1 MEVDNNLFWIIL
13 SIVFISHRMIFL
25 TLFQRFPFVR
35 LTLALVIGLWIGWEF
50 APNLSIIV
58 VLGVMLMLVFALTTI
73 WTLTSSLQWINGV
86 SWLFLVGAIG
96 ILLMPPLKTV
106 PLEVVGKTVEI
117 TGFVTKQQTKG
128 KGYVELTVL
137 VENSSQYQIYLIDK
151 KLQLLITGV
160 DSFYV
165 NSRIA
170 FKSKLIPIYP
180 TNSQFRFDYNR
191 YLLNRGVVA
200 TAFADTLLP
209 LAPKYSFTQLIPRL
223 ANFANSHLKRSY
235 QNIGFKEDELGVMLA
250 LLDGDKSEI
259 SKSVKED
266 YQKSGTTH
274 ILAVSGMH
282 VGIIAELLLGLFA
295 WLDGFKMRRTKV
307 VIVVLLLWLYT
318 IIAGLEPSIIRA
330 TIMFSILITTRQLQR
345 EASLV
350 NALFLSA
357 FIILVL
363 MPNSIFDAGFWLS
376 YLAVGSI
383 ILFYPKIERLWS
395 PKQYLF
401 KKIWELVAI
410 TLSAQIAT
418 APYVFYLFG
427 TFPTYFLF
435 SNMLI
440 IPAVP
445 VAMIGGVGVVSL
457 SVMTDNL
464 VWLNQ
469 LVVGVISYM
478 NGVVRLIQL
487 LPFSQ
492 IVDLRITFT
501 SLLAIYMVM
510 ILAIAY
516 KKSHR
521 FWQLLLAQLFLIFA
535 ISASILGEYEKNM
548 QSNLTVISQS
558 QPSLFLKN
566 GNKCTLFSSYI
577 NEFQVAQLQMFV
589 NQFSYQKGIDTLT
602 VTRDITPFFMNNEVG
617 LIINNTKLLQEEF
630 LFRYCPRWIVVFDRF
645 KPSNELIV
653 KMEQHAC
660 QLIAYHSYLEDEID
674 RSTYWNL
681 YFRGDYT
688 TVSMAR

>member
-1 MEVDNNLFWIIL
+1 MV
-13 SIVFISHRMIFL
+13 FL

-50 APNLSIIV
+50 APNLPIIV
-58 VLGVMLMLVFALTTI
+58 ALGLLFLLVFTLTTI
-73 WTLTSSLQWINGV
+73 WNLGSSLQWINGG
-86 SWLFLVGAIG
+86 SWLLLVGVIG
-96 ILLMPPLKTV
+96 VWLMPPIKTL
-106 PLEVVGKTVEI
+106 PPEVVGKTVEI
-117 TGFVTKQQTKG
+117 TGFVTKQQSKG

-137 VENSSQYQIYLIDK
+137 VEKSNLFQMLLIDK
-151 KLQLLITGV
+151 KLQLLISGV
-160 DSFYV
+160 DSMYV

-170 FKSKLIPIYP
+170 FKTKLIPIYP

-200 TAFADTLLP
+200 TAFADTLLTLP
-209 LAPKYSFTQLIPRL
+209 SKFNITQLIPL
-223 ANFANSHLKRSY
+223 MANFANSHLKRSY

-307 VIVVLLLWLYT
+307 AIVVLLLWLYT

-330 TIMFSILITTRQLQR
+330 TIMFSILIITRQLQR
-345 EASLV
+345 EASLI

-357 FIILVL
+357 FIILLL

-383 ILFYPKIERLWS
+383 ILFYPKIEGLWS

-401 KKIWELVAI
+401 IKIWELVAI

-418 APYVFYLFG
+418 APYIFYLFG

-445 VAMIGGVGVVSL
+445 VAMIGGVAVASL
-457 SVMTDNL
+457 SVVTDNL

-469 LVVGVISYM
+469 LIIGVISYM
-478 NGVVRLIQL
+478 NGVVRQIQL
-487 LPFSQ
+487 LPLSQ
-492 IVDLRITFT
+492 IVDLRITFI
-501 SLLAIYMVM
+501 SLLAIYLVM
-510 ILAIAY
+510 IFIVAY

-521 FWQLLLAQLFLIFA
+521 FWLLLMAQLFLIFA
-535 ISASILGEYEKNM
+535 ISASILGECENKM

-558 QPSLFLKN
+558 KPSLFLRN
-566 GNKCTLFSSYI
+566 GDKCILFSSNI
-577 NEFQVAQLQMFV
+577 NEFQMAQIQTFA
-589 NQFSYQKGIDTLT
+589 NQFSRQAEIDTFT
-602 VTRDITPFFMNNEVG
+602 INSEITPFFLNNEVG
-617 LIINNTKLLQEEF
+617 LIIKSGKLLQDESW
-630 LFRYCPRWIVVFDRF
+630 FRYSPRWIVVFGRC
-645 KPSNELIV
+645 KLSNELIA

-660 QLIAYHSYLEDEID
+660 QLIAYNSYLEDGVD
-674 RSTYWNL
+674 QSRYWNL
-681 YFRGDYT
+681 YIRGDYT